1 VLEIGCG
8 SGCVAV
14 SIALASPGA
23 HVVATDVSE
32 DALEVARTNVA
43 ALAPGRVDLRQGDLF
58 APVEHEAPF
67 HVVVSNPPY
76 VGAAELAHV
85 DRAVK
90 EHEPAS
96 AWLAGDD
103 PLRFHVRILDA
114 ATARVA
120 PGGAVLLELGSGAR
134 RLVAEA
140 RARIPGSTAAI
151 LRDLSG
157 APRVARIDL
166 PA

>member
-1 VLEIGCG
+1 
-8 SGCVAV
+8 
-14 SIALASPGA
+14 
-23 HVVATDVSE
+23 
-32 DALEVARTNVA
+32 
-43 ALAPGRVDLRQGDLF
+43 
-58 APVEHEAPF
+58 
-67 HVVVSNPPY
+67 
-76 VGAAELAHV
+76 
-85 DRAVK
+85 
-90 EHEPAS
+90 
-96 AWLAGDD
+96 
-103 PLRFHVRILDA
+103 
-114 ATARVA
+114 VA